1 MAEPLSIAF
10 EDAEELEREPAQNL
24 SKGGA
29 VVRTNAEPEL
39 RSIVEVEL
47 QARFASKRWVFEA
60 EVVALIPGVGVA
72 VQFVKPAE
80 ELREEFGDLLEPP
93 AGDRDSSA
101 GASESGD
108 VDALPREET
117 GFADEVEDLG
127 AEYELDDLDP
137 DALCGEDQGHTQL
150 EPAPTP
156 TVEPDPAPEVPPS
169 PTSDPLADVQDRRRA
184 HRSPARVPARI
195 DAPNVSVAGRTRDIS
210 ETGLLLSADGSELP
224 VGKVVRL
231 EIRHPGTGE
240 PFVVRGKVARHL
252 RGDGTVAA
260 VAVVFDPEPEQEDEL
275 AAVVRAVKATEDQRV
290 ARGIGGQIEELGMMN
305 LIQMMGNSSPEGT
318 LTASS
323 GEEEG
328 VIAFAEG
335 ALRYARLGSMKGIKA
350 LVRMLGWSDGHF
362 EFHSQVD
369 ALDDEDEPIP
379 LPTALL
385 EAARQMDEAGAQG
398 LPVLPPGVTFTVDTD
413 ALARSGGL
421 DKTAEAVVE
430 LAMASFTVRRI
441 LDVIPEPDAEI
452 RGAIEALVE
461 SGILDPRPA

>member
-1 MAEPLSIAF
+1 
-10 EDAEELEREPAQNL
+10 
-24 SKGGA
+24 
-29 VVRTNAEPEL
+29 
-39 RSIVEVEL
+39 
-47 QARFASKRWVFEA
+47 
-60 EVVALIPGVGVA
+60 VALIPGVGVA
-72 VQFVKPAE
+72 VQFVKPAI
-80 ELREEFGDLLEPP
+80 ELREELGDLLESST
-93 AGDRDSSA
+93 GDRETAGSS
-101 GASESGD
+101 GSGD
-108 VDALPREET
+108 VDALLAEDP

-127 AEYELDDLDP
+127 ADYALDDIDP
-137 DALCGEDQGHTQL
+137 DALSGEDLGRAQV

-156 TVEPDPAPEVPPS
+156 PIEPDLVPEVPPS
-169 PTSDPLADVQDRRRA
+169 PPGDPLADVQDRRRA

-195 DAPNVSVAGRTRDIS
+195 DAANVSVAGRTRDIS

-240 PFVVRGKVARHL
+240 PFLVRGKVARHL
-252 RGDGTVAA
+252 HGGGTVAA
-260 VAVVFDPEPEQEDEL
+260 VAVVFDPDPEQEDDL

-290 ARGIGGQIEELGMMN
+290 ARGISGQIDELGMMN

-328 VIAFAEG
+328 VIAFEDG
-335 ALRYARLGSMKGIKA
+335 ALRYARLGSMKGFKA
-350 LVRMLGWSDGHF
+350 LVRMLGWTEGHF

-369 ALDDEDEPIP
+369 DLDDEDEPIP

-385 EAARQMDEAGAQG
+385 EAARQMDEAGAQA
-398 LPVLPPGVTFTVDTD
+398 LAVLPPGVTFTVDTD

-441 LDVIPEPDAEI
+441 LDVIPESDAEI